1 MCRAGIENVSDAL
14 RGLSPGLVKQL
25 LPIFDQ
31 LTPIYMDVA
40 QVRGVEEGGCIRG
53 WGCCGTVKEKQPKEV
68 LMMHRYRG
76 APPPISGGEGGS
88 DEVQSGV
95 G

>member
-1 MCRAGIENVSDAL
+1 MTDAL

-40 QVRGVEEGGCIRG
+40 QGRQEFSPTPDETAQMLRNYYGETIDGARRHS
-53 WGCCGTVKEKQPKEV
+53 QALDAAEV
-68 LMMHRYRG
+68 GQESSCKWR
-76 APPPISGGEGGS
+76 
-88 DEVQSGV
+88 
-95 G
+95 

>member
-1 MCRAGIENVSDAL
+1 MSRRAGLENAADAL

-40 QVRGVEEGGCIRG
+40 QVRRI
-53 WGCCGTVKEKQPKEV
+53 CCAATHHLVTG
-68 LMMHRYRG
+68 YRTL
-76 APPPISGGEGGS
+76 ACA
-88 DEVQSGV
+88 
-95 G
+95 

>member
-1 MCRAGIENVSDAL
+1 MSRRAGLENVADAL

-40 QVRGVEEGGCIRG
+40 QVRILARFG
-53 WGCCGTVKEKQPKEV
+53 
-68 LMMHRYRG
+68 G
-76 APPPISGGEGGS
+76 APQF
-88 DEVQSGV
+88 VA
-95 G
+95 

>member
-1 MCRAGIENVSDAL
+1 MFRAGIENVSDAL

-40 QVRGVEEGGCIRG
+40 QVRGVIPWVGGWVGDRG
-53 WGCCGTVKEKQPKEV
+53 WVGGWVGV
-68 LMMHRYRG
+68 LWYSKGKATRRDTEDTQIQG
-76 APPPISGGEGGS
+76 
-88 DEVQSGV
+88 
-95 G
+95 